1 LGYSL
6 SIDVTHKEERD
17 SIMRPFSRILPAL
30 LSLALALVAF
40 SAQAQ
45 HMNSNPND
53 PNGTSQ
59 QSLRNSSGVTGYR
72 SAEEYLKESN
82 EQEEKER
89 AEREKR
95 MKALESFGDPLAPT
109 GQSFGQS
116 YSKPPFNGITNGK

>member
-1 LGYSL
+1 
-6 SIDVTHKEERD
+6 
-17 SIMRPFSRILPAL
+17 MRPFNRILPAL
-30 LSLALALVAF
+30 LSLALAVVAF
-40 SAQAQ
+40 SSLSAQAQ
-45 HMNSNPND
+45 HINSNPND

-59 QSLRNSSGVTGYR
+59 QSLRNSSGFIGYR